1 MRILKQNTL
10 RYQSFYKS
18 LPEVS
23 SSLTES
29 CRDFTSLKQGS
40 VFPQLNKAVN
50 NSNDFF
56 AFRKKLRNIN
66 SIQDAAELLCDEL
79 KKTYDFTLAELYL
92 FDESDNTLKAQ
103 NDSSRIRLN
112 KFIERI
118 QSEGILD
125 WVFESHQGQVIP
137 DLSNKELKLGLK
149 KYLLIPVIHNKKNKG
164 VIIIDRRNYEVSL
177 SSKAESD
184 IELFTEEACFQIE
197 LIHNRNIANAAY
209 KDLQI
214 YQSKMLN
221 EFKLSAIGELTTG
234 VVQDILSP
242 LQYLVTNIDILK
254 KETNDQENQVYD
266 SMLNQIKRIETVI
279 KRLIKF
285 SEMNNETIKVQPCDL
300 NVLIKDYKKLIKS
313 SLQEYG
319 IEYILDLSDQLPQ
332 VLSHPSYVL
341 QIFSNLFTIFLDEKM
356 KGEGI
361 YLQTRFINNN
371 VVVRIV
377 LTERFKAVIGFD
389 DKSNVNLNIIH
400 NLMKKHE
407 GSFLIQTDNNIGTRI
422 TLTFPLKRKLR
433 V

>member
-18 LPEVS
+18 LPDVTTT
-23 SSLTES
+23 LTES
-29 CRDFTSLKQGS
+29 RRDFTSLKHS
-40 VFPQLNKAVN
+40 SLFPQLDKSVTH
-50 NSNDFF
+50 SSDYFE
-56 AFRKKLRNIN
+56 FRKKLRSIN
-66 SIQDAAELLCDEL
+66 SIQAAAELLCDEL
-79 KKTYDFTLAELYL
+79 KKMHDFNLTELYL
-92 FDESDNTLKAQ
+92 FDDSDNTLKAL
-103 NDSSRIRLN
+103 NDSSKIRLN
-112 KFIERI
+112 KFIQRI

-125 WVFESHQGQVIP
+125 WVFESRQGQVIP
-137 DLSNKELKLGLK
+137 DLSNKDLKSGLK

-164 VIIIDRRNYEVSL
+164 VIIADRHNYELSL

-184 IELFTEEACFQIE
+184 IELYTEETCYQIE
-197 LIHNRNIANAAY
+197 LIHNRIIANAAY

-254 KETNDQENQVYD
+254 KETDNQEHQVYD

-285 SEMNNETIKVQPCDL
+285 SEMNNETIKIQPCDF
-300 NVLIKDYKKLIKS
+300 NVLIKDYKKLINS
-313 SLQEYG
+313 SLEEYG

-341 QIFSNLFTIFLDEKM
+341 QIFSNLFTILLDEKM

-361 YLQTRFINNN
+361 YLQTRFINDN
-371 VVVRIV
+371 VVIRIV
-377 LTERFKAVIGFD
+377 LTERFKTVIGYED
-389 DKSNVNLNIIH
+389 NPNVNLNIIH

-407 GSFLIQTDNNIGTRI
+407 GSFQVQTDNNAGTRI

-433 V
+433 I